1 MCMVSTM
8 LTRKSDLVPKSLL
21 VSVFEDDVGWTQDIV
36 HAHDYVL
43 GNRHQWLRGIDMY
56 SFRSNYIFFVRN
68 WCHVFTEGQDQ
79 LSCHISFTWM
89 QIGTG
94 MGVHCHWYDSSLL
107 LTPNKSIETFDILEL
122 DDISYE
128 CVLGKMWART
138 LARTTWSHAFTL
150 RKPLEKE
157 VSSLL
162 WKEILN

>member
-1 MCMVSTM
+1 M
-8 LTRKSDLVPKSLL
+8 L

-36 HAHDYVL
+36 HAHNYVL

-79 LSCHISFTWM
+79 LNCHISFTWM
-89 QIGTG
+89 QIGIG

-128 CVLGKMWART
+128 CARENVSKNLGKKQHGVTHSPWE
-138 LARTTWSHAFTL
+138 SHSR
-150 RKPLEKE
+150 RKYLVYFGKKSWIE
-157 VSSLL
+157 VR
-162 WKEILN
+162 